1 MYPVP
6 DGHSVVIR
14 GAWNRLIFNP
24 VWVDQELAGGS
35 GVQAQIALGD
45 HSMPLRLQFG
55 GVLLRVASDRLILGV
70 AEAVTSMGAV
80 QEAATQLLKTLNHT
94 PVSAV
99 GVNFQFRE
107 DEPSQELREVF
118 AATDLDKFASAES
131 VVRSRAL
138 RREVELGEHVINV
151 SLLLG
156 EDGPVTIDLNFHRA
170 VTTSAEALAYLEL
183 GVDNC
188 RAIADRI
195 VHDVYDSSHQGVANG

>member
-1 MYPVP
+1 
-6 DGHSVVIR
+6 
-14 GAWNRLIFNP
+14 
-24 VWVDQELAGGS
+24 
-35 GVQAQIALGD
+35 
-45 HSMPLRLQFG
+45 MPLRLQFG